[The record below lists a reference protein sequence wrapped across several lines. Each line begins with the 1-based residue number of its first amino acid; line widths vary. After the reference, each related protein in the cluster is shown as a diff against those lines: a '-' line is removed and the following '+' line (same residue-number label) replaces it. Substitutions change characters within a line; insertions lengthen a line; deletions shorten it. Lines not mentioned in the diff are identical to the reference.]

1 MSVILRH
8 VKFPFIIIYK
18 DPQKNWDDIAKGHL
32 IEEIKKDGFD
42 KFTILDW
49 EKATSFLGIKAPKR
63 KTKKTKKTKKGKK
76 V

>member
-1 MSVILRH
+1 M
-8 VKFPFIIIYK
+8 KFPFIVIYK
-18 DPQKNWDDIAKGHL
+18 DPQKNWDGIVKDHL

-42 KFTILDW
+42 KFAILDW

-63 KTKKTKKTKKGKK
+63 KTKKKKKGKK